1 MSIHGD
7 GESDS
12 DDDND
17 GIPDEQEDE
26 DSDGIPDHSGDGIP
40 DYGFPDSEGSGR
52 AQLKNTRQQVE
63 ADLQSEDFTSKS

>member
-26 DSDGIPDHSGDGIP
+26 DGDGIPDH
-40 DYGFPDSEGSGR
+40 GFPDSEGSGR

-63 ADLQSEDFTSKS
+63 ADLHSEDFTSKS